1 MVTMWSSSQAR
12 RECGTLVESIRLRVR
27 LLTPLSETTASAIR
41 CNAGKGGKRKQPRNA
56 GFATVCKPLQRLMHH
71 S

>member
-12 RECGTLVESIRLRVR
+12 RERGTLVESTRLRVR

-41 CNAGKGGKRKQPRNA
+41 CNAGQGGEK
-56 GFATVCKPLQRLMHH
+56 KPA
-71 S
+71 

>member
-1 MVTMWSSSQAR
+1 MVTMWSSSEAR
-12 RECGTLVESIRLRVR
+12 RERGTLVESTRLRVR

-41 CNAGKGGKRKQPRNA
+41 CNAGQGGEKNQPRNA
-56 GFATVCKPLQRLMHH
+56 GFATVCKLLQGLMYH